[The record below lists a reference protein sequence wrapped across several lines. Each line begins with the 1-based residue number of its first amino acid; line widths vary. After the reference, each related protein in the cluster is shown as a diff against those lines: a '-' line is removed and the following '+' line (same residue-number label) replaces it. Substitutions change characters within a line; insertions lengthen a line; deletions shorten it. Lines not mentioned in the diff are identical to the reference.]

1 MWQSEVAVVQA
12 PPGAAASAPA
22 EGMPPGLSVSVTVAP
37 TNSSVAAPLIVGAA
51 PSPGRRHLLVGAV
64 ISNGTG
70 VDTNVTITAPAT
82 ELSNIT
88 SLLQLAVSS
97 GSLQQQLHNAG
108 KWLAAAQSVC
118 LSSWQCTDMAT
129 DICMQLYLCLVCMV
143 SLLEKMHLACLSH
156 DASCQLYALQQQ
168 CGTTTIRTG
177 ARPCP

>member
-1 MWQSEVAVVQA
+1 MQA

-70 VDTNVTITAPAT
+70 VDANVTITAPAT

-108 KWLAAAQSVC
+108 KWLAAV
-118 LSSWQCTDMAT
+118 
-129 DICMQLYLCLVCMV
+129 
-143 SLLEKMHLACLSH
+143 
-156 DASCQLYALQQQ
+156 
-168 CGTTTIRTG
+168 
-177 ARPCP
+177 